1 MENTAPVATDQQ
13 ANQAVANANAPA
25 STPVQ
30 ADAFGLPAEEVKA
43 RLGQYDLLKGE
54 VEQYKAQSQISPFA
68 NDFVAKINDLAKQGA
83 SPDHLLRFTQL
94 QHLDLEKVDHNTAIK
109 FGYQMQHP
117 NLSAAEIDKLIDQE
131 LGWLPDEEEDPTGY
145 ARMSEIREIKAKM
158 KATESKKF
166 LETYK
171 ADLANVKNP
180 EVETRRALE
189 TGWKQVLPSMGVEEI
204 PLKVDL
210 EKGNRY
216 ELNFKPELSREQ
228 LDAVQQNVLSTL
240 VAQGVKLDEQGL
252 AMAKQMFQFSVQTLA
267 KDQMIEAIVKDAW
280 ASATEMAYRQLNTK
294 K

>member
-94 QHLDLEKVDHNTAIK
+94 QSLDMDKVDHNTAIK
-109 FGYQMQHP
+109 LQYQMQNP
-117 NLSAAEIDKLIDQE
+117 SLTGSEIDELINYE
-131 LGWLPDEEEDPTGY
+131 LGELPNEEDDPEGF
-145 ARMSEIREIKAKM
+145 AKASRLREIKAKM

>member
-13 ANQAVANANAPA
+13 ANQDQQQTA
-25 STPVQ
+25 TPVQ

-68 NDFVAKINDLAKQGA
+68 NDFVAKINDLAKQGV

-94 QHLDLEKVDHNTAIK
+94 QNLDLEKIDTNMVIK
-109 FGYQMQHP
+109 LGYQMQHP
-117 NLSAAEIDKLIDQE
+117 DLSAAEIDKLIDQE
-131 LGWLPDEEEDPTGY
+131 LGWLPNEEEDPVGY

-158 KATESKKF
+158 KANESKKF

-189 TGWKQVLPSMGVEEI
+189 TGWKQVLPSVGVEEI
-204 PLKVDL
+204 DVNIDL
-210 EKGNRY
+210 DKGSRY
-216 ELNFKPELSREQ
+216 ELKFKPELSKEQ
-228 LDAVQQNVLSTL
+228 LSTIQQTVLNNL
-240 VAQGVKLDEQGL
+240 VSQGVKLDEQGL
-252 AMAKQMFQFSVQTLA
+252 AMAKQMFQFSVKTLA
-267 KDQMIEAIVKDAW
+267 NDQLIEAIVKDAR
-280 ASATEMAYRQLNTK
+280 ASAFEEAYRQLNTRK
-294 K
+294 

>member
-1 MENTAPVATDQQ
+1 MENTAPVVTDQQ
-13 ANQAVANANAPA
+13 ANQGTQQAAQPAAP
-25 STPVQ
+25 PVQ

-54 VEQYKAQSQISPFA
+54 VERYKAQETISPFA
-68 NDFVAKINDLAKQGA
+68 NDFVAKINDLAKQGV

-94 QHLDLEKVDHNTAIK
+94 QNLDLEKTDTNMVIK
-109 FGYQMQHP
+109 LGYQMQHP
-117 NLSAAEIDKLIDQE
+117 DLSAAEIDKLIDQE
-131 LGWLPDEEEDPTGY
+131 LGWLPDEEEDPVGY

-171 ADLANVKNP
+171 ADLQNVKNP
-180 EVETRRALE
+180 EVEQRRALE
-189 TGWKQVLPSMGVEEI
+189 TGWKQVLPSLGVEEI

-210 EKGNRY
+210 DKGNRY
-216 ELNFKPELSREQ
+216 ELNFKPELSQEQ
-228 LDAVQQNVLSTL
+228 LNVVQQNVLSTL

-280 ASATEMAYRQLNTK
+280 ASATEQAYRQLNTRK
-294 K
+294 

>member
-13 ANQAVANANAPA
+13 ANQAEQQPA
-25 STPVQ
+25 TPVQ

-68 NDFVAKINDLAKQGA
+68 NDFVAKINDLAKQGV

-94 QHLDLEKVDHNTAIK
+94 QNLDLEKTDTNMVIK
-109 FGYQMQHP
+109 LGYQMQHP
-117 NLSAAEIDKLIDQE
+117 DLSAAEIDKLIDQE
-131 LGWLPDEEEDPTGY
+131 LGWLPDEEEDPVGY

-158 KATESKKF
+158 KANESKKF

-189 TGWKQVLPSMGVEEI
+189 TGWKQVLPSVGVEEI
-204 PLKVDL
+204 DVNIDL
-210 EKGNRY
+210 DKGSRY
-216 ELNFKPELSREQ
+216 ELKFKPELSKEQ
-228 LDAVQQNVLSTL
+228 LSTIQQTVLNNL

-252 AMAKQMFQFSVQTLA
+252 AMAKQMFQFSVKTLA
-267 KDQMIEAIVKDAW
+267 NDQLIEAIVKDAR
-280 ASATEMAYRQLNTK
+280 ASAFEEAYRQLNTK